1 MAIATGDM
9 PAISADYQQEWR
21 AMSREDVGI
30 TIRERRQ

>member
-9 PAISADYQQEWR
+9 PAIADYQQEWR
-21 AMSREDVGI
+21 AMSRGDVGI